1 MDFSFIIPIILGVTL
16 IAYILVSLNNMKT
29 NNVWKDFNQTF
40 IPENSQ
46 QIINKKI
53 NIQSIEESSLE
64 EQAVKNMNDLTS
76 SYPSTSRA
84 QPLLDENA
92 GSLL

>member
-1 MDFSFIIPIILGVTL
+1 MPRLKLSRVLWSCHFIMRITL
-16 IAYILVSLNNMKT
+16 IVGV

-46 QIINKKI
+46 EIINKKI

-64 EQAVKNMNDLTS
+64 EQAVKNMNELTS

>member
-1 MDFSFIIPIILGVTL
+1 MDFTFLIPIILGATL
-16 IAYILVSLNNMKT
+16 IAYIVLSLNNMQT
-29 NNVWKDFNQTF
+29 NNVWKNFNQTF

-53 NIQSIEESSLE
+53 NTSSIQESSLE
-64 EQAVKNMNDLTS
+64 EQAVKNMCELTS
-76 SYPSTSRA
+76 QYPSTSRA
-84 QPLLDENA
+84 EPILDDSH

>member
-16 IAYILVSLNNMKT
+16 IAYIMLSFNNMKT
-29 NNVWKDFNQTF
+29 NNVWKNFNQTF

-64 EQAVKNMNDLTS
+64 EQAIKNMNNLTS

-84 QPLLDENA
+84 EPILDDNH